1 MAEQEELNAA
11 EQEERNA
18 IVARQ
23 KEIKDGINPFI
34 IEIKSLAESLASLMG
49 KEPFLEADV
58 DSAFDLNDAIQ
69 EQTQEI
75 NALLFEMRDTIQ
87 P

>member
-1 MAEQEELNAA
+1 MAEQEELNA
-11 EQEERNA
+11 

-23 KEIKDGINPFI
+23 KAIKDGINPFI
-34 IEIKSLAESLASLMG
+34 IEIKNLADSLTSLMG
-49 KEPFLEADV
+49 KEPFLEADL
-58 DSAFDLNDAIQ
+58 DNAFELNDAIQ

-75 NALLFEMRDTIQ
+75 TALLFDMRDTIQ

>member
-1 MAEQEELNAA
+1 MAKQEELNAA
-11 EQEERNA
+11 EQEKLNA
-18 IVARQ
+18 IVAKQ
-23 KEIKDGINPFI
+23 KEIKDSINPFI

-49 KEPFLEADV
+49 KEPFLEADL

-75 NALLFEMRDTIQ
+75 TALLFDMRDTIQ
-87 P
+87 

>member
-1 MAEQEELNAA
+1 MAEQKELN
-11 EQEERNA
+11 ETQ
-18 IVARQ
+18 IRQ
-23 KEIKDGINPFI
+23 KEIKDSINPYI
-34 IEIKSLAESLASLMG
+34 TEIKNLADSLTSLLG
-49 KEPFLEADV
+49 KEPFLEADL

-75 NALLFEMRDTIQ
+75 NALLFEVRDTIK

>member
-1 MAEQEELNAA
+1 MAEQEEMNAA
-11 EQEERNA
+11 EQEALNA
-18 IVARQ
+18 SVARH

-34 IEIKSLAESLASLMG
+34 IEIKKLADSLTSLMG
-49 KEPFLEADV
+49 KEPFLEADL

-75 NALLFEMRDTIQ
+75 NAMLFEMRETIK
-87 P
+87 

>member
-1 MAEQEELNAA
+1 MAEQKELNAA
-11 EQEERNA
+11 EQEALNA
-18 IVARQ
+18 IVVRQ

-34 IEIKSLAESLASLMG
+34 IEIKSLADSLTSLMG
-49 KEPFLEADV
+49 KENLLEADL

-75 NALLFEMRDTIQ
+75 NAMLFEMRETIK
-87 P
+87 